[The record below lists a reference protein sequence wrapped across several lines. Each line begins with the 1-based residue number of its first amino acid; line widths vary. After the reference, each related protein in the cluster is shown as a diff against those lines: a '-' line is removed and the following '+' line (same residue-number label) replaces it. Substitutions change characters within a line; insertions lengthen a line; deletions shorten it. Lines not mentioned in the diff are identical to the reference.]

1 MTHSEKTLTQIKLGN
16 FDLADQELQLALLKD
31 QPDFL
36 FNLAEELQ
44 QLGFSDWAKDIYQT
58 LLKRFPEEDQL
69 KTALA
74 EIAINNGQDD
84 QALAYLS
91 QIGPAS
97 PAYLNA
103 LLVAADLYQT
113 QGLFEVSEQKLLTA
127 LKIAP
132 NESAV
137 LLGLAELYFNI
148 KRYQSAIPFYLQLL
162 RTGQLQ
168 LAKINLVQRVGACYA
183 ETGHFEQAL
192 GYLEQIHQR
201 DLDPDILFD
210 LAFTQ
215 LQLKRYEAAAKNFEK
230 LRKISPDYTS
240 LYPYLANAYERQGQ
254 LQQALLIDQEGLRID
269 QYNSKLYLHASQMAQ
284 KLAQPELAE
293 QYLRQILQFDE
304 DNLTALIELS
314 DLLQT
319 QKKYQANIELL
330 KKAIKLSND
339 SQLVWNLGRAY
350 SSLEDDRSALE
361 CYRSVQKDFEH
372 EADFWRELALLAR
385 RSGDLPLARKS
396 VANYLKIEPNDLTM
410 LDLQNELDETF

>member
-1 MTHSEKTLTQIKLGN
+1 
-16 FDLADQELQLALLKD
+16 
-31 QPDFL
+31 
-36 FNLAEELQ
+36 
-44 QLGFSDWAKDIYQT
+44 
-58 LLKRFPEEDQL
+58 
-69 KTALA
+69 
-74 EIAINNGQDD
+74 
-84 QALAYLS
+84 
-91 QIGPAS
+91 
-97 PAYLNA
+97 
-103 LLVAADLYQT
+103 
-113 QGLFEVSEQKLLTA
+113 QKLLTA

-240 LYPYLANAYERQGQ
+240 LYPYLANAYEEQGQ

-284 KLAQPELAE
+284 KLAQPE
-293 QYLRQILQFDE
+293 
-304 DNLTALIELS
+304 
-314 DLLQT
+314 
-319 QKKYQANIELL
+319 
-330 KKAIKLSND
+330 
-339 SQLVWNLGRAY
+339 
-350 SSLEDDRSALE
+350 
-361 CYRSVQKDFEH
+361 
-372 EADFWRELALLAR
+372 
-385 RSGDLPLARKS
+385 
-396 VANYLKIEPNDLTM
+396 
-410 LDLQNELDETF
+410 

>member
-1 MTHSEKTLTQIKLGN
+1 MTYSEKTLTQIKLGN

-240 LYPYLANAYERQGQ
+240 LYPYLANAYEEQGQ

-350 SSLEDDRSALE
+350 SALEDDRSALE

-385 RSGDLPLARKS
+385 RSGDLPLVRKS